1 MEQTTRQAPI
11 AISKVM
17 DHAALMVAQVL
28 NVALLLKL
36 CCVLVLLPVHA
47 TVDIHFEALLRVEI

>member
-1 MEQTTRQAPI
+1 MEQATRQATI

-17 DHAALMVAQVL
+17 DHAALMIAQVL

-36 CCVLVLLPVHA
+36 CCVLVLLPA
-47 TVDIHFEALLRVEI
+47 DCTVDIH